1 MTNFNILDTIN
12 DVVQIQKQKADSQGI
27 SLEVH
32 VDNIGH
38 KEGLH
43 NPIILHDENRIK
55 QVLLNLQSNAIKFT
69 QKGKVMIKAKIVT
82 NLELGN
88 TMINDNELFLKISVE
103 DTGKGIKKEDQNKLF
118 KLFGYVDDAQGLNTH
133 GIGLGLVISQK
144 IINQFDGQIF
154 MKSEHGIGSEF
165 TFILHIN
172 SN

>member
-1 MTNFNILDTIN
+1 
-12 DVVQIQKQKADSQGI
+12 
-27 SLEVH
+27 
-32 VDNIGH
+32 
-38 KEGLH
+38 
-43 NPIILHDENRIK
+43 
-55 QVLLNLQSNAIKFT
+55 
-69 QKGKVMIKAKIVT
+69 MIKAKIVT